1 MVIVVIKVVWS
12 VYQVLLVKDYILIEG
27 LMKNVVVDM
36 VFIVN
41 IFITVDLNNKV
52 KQKLDHIKDLVIL
65 INI

>member
-1 MVIVVIKVVWS
+1 MIKVVWS